1 MSSDGATC
9 LATRCF
15 CEAVHT
21 TGLAQPINAWT
32 SLAFALSGVVVLLP
46 TGEPAHRERIL
57 RILLGSGL
65 VAVGGASFAFHATLT
80 RLTEFLDTWSMT
92 ALATVI
98 LGGAVVRRGFGRP
111 RVVVLVGVALLGLL
125 ARILWTW
132 PGSQRVAFG
141 VLLAVAVALE
151 ISRTRTPVATFQPQ
165 RWLWVALGLL
175 TAAYVLWLLDATGT
189 WCRPASPLQ
198 AHALWQ
204 VLGAGAAWCLSR
216 HYDVTSR
223 A

>member
-57 RILLGSGL
+57 RILLGSAL
-65 VAVGGASFAFHATLT
+65 VAVGGAGFAFHATLT
-80 RLTEFLDTWSMT
+80 RLTEFLVTWTMA

-111 RVVVLVGVALLGLL
+111 RVVVLLGLALLAMLL
-125 ARILWTW
+125 RILWTW
-132 PGSQRVAFG
+132 PGTQRVAFG

-189 WCRPASPLQ
+189 LCRPTSLLQ

>member
-57 RILLGSGL
+57 RILLGSAL
-65 VAVGGASFAFHATLT
+65 VAVGGAGFAFHATLT
-80 RLTEFLDTWSMT
+80 RLTEFLDTWTMA

-111 RVVVLVGVALLGLL
+111 RVVVLLGLALLAMLL
-125 ARILWTW
+125 RILWTW
-132 PGSQRVAFG
+132 PGTQRVAFG

-189 WCRPASPLQ
+189 LCRPTSLLQ